1 MLFLRNMVIETDV
14 PRENPSPE
22 ITPRTPAIDNI
33 FRERKFPITTF
44 IQDSGF
50 HSGPISGRS
59 YRRSLWS
66 LAATIIDGLIVTSL
80 GCFFIVAFA
89 LIVNS
94 NMKVTL
100 SFFDGSFTIFGAVV
114 FTALAMIYTIMLRSF
129 LGYSIGEWACGLRL
143 GLPNERLSRKYS
155 LRVIM
160 RTLAIF
166 FTGIIVLPILSIVTG
181 YDMAGRLTGI
191 YLFKID

>member
-1 MLFLRNMVIETDV
+1 MALDINIPVSDQT
-14 PRENPSPE
+14 PE
-22 ITPRTPAIDNI
+22 INPRNRNVENI
-33 FRERKFPITTF
+33 FRGRKFHIDSF

-50 HSGPISGRS
+50 HSGPNSGRS
-59 YRRSLWS
+59 YRRSMWS
-66 LAATIIDGLIVTSL
+66 LAAIVIDGLIVTSL

-89 LIVNS
+89 LT
-94 NMKVTL
+94 MKTDL
-100 SFFDGSFTIFGAVV
+100 KAAIGFFDGSFANFGAVV
-114 FTALAMIYTIMLRSF
+114 FTVLAMIYVTLLRSF

-155 LRVIM
+155 LRVLM

-166 FTGIIVLPILSIVTG
+166 FTGVIVLPALSLITG